1 MLGDKTVDGGDDAFN
16 TFFNETGAGKH
27 VPSSPSNVFCFL
39 FFIFNNKFYFL
50 LINYEKIKINGTT

>member
-27 VPSSPSNVFCFL
+27 VPSSPSNVFYFL
-39 FFIFNNKFYFL
+39 FLITNFIFF
-50 LINYEKIKINGTT
+50 